1 MADLIILA
9 LKSEAPNLFTKYNNV
24 HAVGVGKLNA
34 AINTMR
40 LINEHKPDRVFNFG
54 TVGLIN
60 ETLSGFIEINRV
72 CQRDMNAEP
81 KSPRGIT
88 PFEDSTIYISNAA
101 PGVGYRCGTGD
112 SFVSA
117 EDTWHT
123 SYCDVVDME
132 GYAIAFACKVANVP
146 WFMYKYITDF
156 ANAAGFE
163 SWQENVAKGE
173 ACYAKVISQ
182 MINIE

>member
-1 MADLIILA
+1 MSDLIVLA
-9 LKSEAPNLFTKYNNV
+9 LQSEAPNLFKKYANV

-40 LINEHKPDRVFNFG
+40 LINEYKPSRVFNFG

-60 ETLSGFIEINRV
+60 PSLSGLVEINQV

-88 PFEDSTIYISNAA
+88 PFEESTMYISNAA
-101 PGVGYRCGTGD
+101 AGIGYRCGTGD
-112 SFVSA
+112 NFVSA
-117 EDTWHT
+117 EDPWLT

-132 GYAIAFACKVANVP
+132 GYAIAFACKAAGVS

-156 ANAAGFE
+156 ANIDGFE
-163 SWQENVAKGE
+163 SWKKNVAKGE
-173 ACYAKVISQ
+173 ACYATF
-182 MINIE
+182 IEA